1 MTESTKPL
9 IKPFWKSKTVLFNFI
24 GALILWVAGHEVLGI
39 DAQILALIQSGVNIV
54 LRFLTATPVAGGKK
68 AGFARFPV
76 MITVFILSAMLLL
89 AGCATFNNLFPP
101 PAKPVCDRPEAAES
115 VICQEFRER
124 DLEPEQYQDLILDVV
139 AIGALVEP
147 QAVAMAKRFLARV
160 RMGLT
165 SNPLLTLGELFTW
178 VQNNEQYYKAI
189 ASIFSRRLPWALEV
203 DELLTPFDF
212 WLVEEHLKNI
222 EELL

>member
-1 MTESTKPL
+1 MKPGFKTTE
-9 IKPFWKSKTVLFNFI
+9 FWVTIFLQLVGMLATLGLFTPDQADAVTTAIPQIGGVVTMLGSAFGYQLSRGSAKKNNGGFSKFILMAVLFAFS
-24 GALILWVAGHEVLGI
+24 LVVL
-39 DAQILALIQSGVNIV
+39 
-54 LRFLTATPVAGGKK
+54 F
-68 AGFARFPV
+68 
-76 MITVFILSAMLLL
+76 
-89 AGCATFNNLFPP
+89 GCATFDKMFPP
-101 PAKPVCDRPEAAES
+101 PPEPVCDRPEAAES
-115 VICQEFRER
+115 VICKEFRER
-124 DLEPEQYQDLILDVV
+124 SLEPEQYQDLILDAV

-165 SNPLLTLGELFTW
+165 QNPLLTLGELFTW

-203 DELLTPFDF
+203 DELLTPFDL
-212 WLVEEHLKNI
+212 WLIEEHLKNI